1 MLLLAFLWMFGRNGQ
16 NPESVLERLEIV
28 GSEAETDKEN
38 LGETAEDEAEGEDA
52 AVKEDSKESAR
63 EDTGE
68 SVSQDTGMERLQET
82 LENMTD
88 QADGTWS
95 IFVKDLNSQEE
106 ISINNQEIYAASLI
120 KLFVMES
127 VFSYMDEL
135 IENDRQFSGS
145 AEASYEKIIETCT
158 AMIVESDNEAYNELV
173 RLHDEEEDFSEGCR
187 FIENHLLESA
197 YIHTGIFHTLSPS
210 DTEYESIADSSNHTS
225 PEDCGRLLERIYEG
239 TCVSEEASQEMLEL
253 LLQQEVVNKIPA
265 GLPTG
270 ILAANKTGETQEVQH
285 DAAIVF
291 GEKTD
296 YILCVMSS
304 ELEASDEA
312 VELIQ
317 EISSVVYSVLNEQ

>member
-28 GSEAETDKEN
+28 ESEAETDKEN

-173 RLHDEEEDFSEGCR
+173 RLHDEEEDFS
-187 FIENHLLESA
+187 
-197 YIHTGIFHTLSPS
+197 
-210 DTEYESIADSSNHTS
+210 
-225 PEDCGRLLERIYEG
+225 
-239 TCVSEEASQEMLEL
+239 
-253 LLQQEVVNKIPA
+253 
-265 GLPTG
+265 
-270 ILAANKTGETQEVQH
+270 
-285 DAAIVF
+285 
-291 GEKTD
+291 
-296 YILCVMSS
+296 
-304 ELEASDEA
+304 
-312 VELIQ
+312 
-317 EISSVVYSVLNEQ
+317 